1 MTLVKLLIEI
11 KSYWISK
18 QYNTVY
24 FDGLTK
30 DNLIFDNQL
39 IEEKN
44 TRVKIH
50 YTSSLRENLL
60 STLHQA
66 NSAWIIEIEID
77 PLNILSTKD
86 KAGNKLPLFKT
97 ENANYHGWRLTIGI
111 HTKTSSFDYLQ
122 RLVWKWEGLL
132 KLIILIF
139 IIFSDNIHS
148 KSHQSQEILKNP
160 KKNLLY
166 LSEGTW
172 NPTCKGNYFFISL
185 FLSFLK
191 WDTIFPNIDV
201 EYVADLPTYA
211 QFWSDIKKDS
221 LVVIGKGKIVI
232 LVS

>member
-97 ENANYHGWRLTIGI
+97 ENANYHG
-111 HTKTSSFDYLQ
+111 
-122 RLVWKWEGLL
+122 
-132 KLIILIF
+132 
-139 IIFSDNIHS
+139 
-148 KSHQSQEILKNP
+148 
-160 KKNLLY
+160 
-166 LSEGTW
+166 
-172 NPTCKGNYFFISL
+172 
-185 FLSFLK
+185 
-191 WDTIFPNIDV
+191 
-201 EYVADLPTYA
+201 
-211 QFWSDIKKDS
+211 
-221 LVVIGKGKIVI
+221 
-232 LVS
+232 